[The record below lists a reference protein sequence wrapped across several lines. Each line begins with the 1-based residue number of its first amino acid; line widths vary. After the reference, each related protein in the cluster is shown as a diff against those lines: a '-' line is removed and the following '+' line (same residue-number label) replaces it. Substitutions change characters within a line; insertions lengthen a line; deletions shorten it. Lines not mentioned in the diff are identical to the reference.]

1 MPSLQSWRI
10 ATAVAARDLRI
21 EARTREALLAMGF
34 YAVLVM
40 VIFSFAFAG
49 DASLTGLAGGGLL
62 WVALLFAALVALDRS
77 FLREAAESSWTG
89 LLISPAPRTALLA
102 GKFASSFVLLLGL
115 EAILVPLFA
124 VLFSAPR
131 SANWGGIV
139 VTVLLGTW
147 ALAANGTYFAA
158 MSAHSRQ
165 RGLLLPLLLLPVS
178 ILAILAMVEA
188 TQSYLAA
195 EGMANYWLRLLV
207 GYNVIFTALGAL
219 LADTVLEVE

>member
-10 ATAVAARDLRI
+10 AAAVAARDLRI

-49 DASLTGLAGGGLL
+49 DGLL

-124 VLFSAPR
+124 VLFNAPR

-165 RGLLLPLLLLPVS
+165 RG
-178 ILAILAMVEA
+178 
-188 TQSYLAA
+188 
-195 EGMANYWLRLLV
+195 
-207 GYNVIFTALGAL
+207 
-219 LADTVLEVE
+219 